1 MSDLFGLIDWQ
12 GIFTPKHS
20 LLEMVVRGTIM
31 YLVLFGLMRLVLKR
45 QAGGIGMT
53 DVLVIVLLAE
63 VAGNG
68 FVAEYKSVVEGIV
81 LIATILFWTYALQ
94 WLAYKFP
101 AAERLLNPPTLTL
114 IENGKMLRK
123 NMRAELI
130 TQAELM
136 AQLREEG
143 IDDLSQVK
151 HACMEAD
158 GMISFIKM
166 KPRSGDN

>member
-31 YLVLFGLMRLVLKR
+31 YLVLFALMRLVLKR

-68 FVAEYKSVVEGIV
+68 FAAEYKSVVEGIV

-114 IENGKMLRK
+114 IENGKLLRR

-136 AQLREEG
+136 AQLREDG

-166 KPRSGDN
+166 EK